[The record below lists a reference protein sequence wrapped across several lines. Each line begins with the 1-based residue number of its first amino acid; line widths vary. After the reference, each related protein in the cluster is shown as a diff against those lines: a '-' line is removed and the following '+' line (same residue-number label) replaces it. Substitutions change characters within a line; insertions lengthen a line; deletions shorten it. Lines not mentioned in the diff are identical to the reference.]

1 MTIALFFRDRIE
13 KREDD
18 VAAGEEPGEF
28 VGLAVDDGNVLETA
42 VVHEGGD
49 FGEVVVFVGELDF
62 FGGAVHDVDGL
73 ELFDDV
79 FVALVVVVGFE
90 DGGVEDLRNAVL
102 LAGAAGD
109 ETDDV
114 AVREEAHEMAGGIDD
129 GQAADAVVAEEVD
142 GVLHGGVVGD
152 GDGIFDHDVFDF
164 FHCWLS
170 FQNQSLMERLL
181 NQSL

>member
-1 MTIALFFRDRIE
+1 MDIFI
-13 KREDD
+13 
-18 VAAGEEPGEF
+18 
-28 VGLAVDDGNVLETA
+28 DGNEK
-42 VVHEGGD
+42 
-49 FGEVVVFVGELDF
+49 FR
-62 FGGAVHDVDGL
+62 
-73 ELFDDV
+73 
-79 FVALVVVVGFE
+79 ALM
-90 DGGVEDLRNAVL
+90 EDLRNAVL

-114 AVREEAHEMAGGIDD
+114 AIGEEAHEMAGGIDD